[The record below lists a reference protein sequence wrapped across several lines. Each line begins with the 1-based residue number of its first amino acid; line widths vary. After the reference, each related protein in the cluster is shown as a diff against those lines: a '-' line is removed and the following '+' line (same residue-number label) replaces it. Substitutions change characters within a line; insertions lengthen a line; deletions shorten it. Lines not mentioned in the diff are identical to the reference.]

1 MTGIPNIRAVTTLWM
16 EAGAM
21 SGPPDH
27 RHQIEFPN
35 DIAEYFDDVARDDE
49 VLLMR
54 LPGAQLHARPL
65 TYRGTDYGQWTE
77 IWRLGLLTPNM
88 GGPQYVGRVIRFD
101 RVPTRE
107 KTIYELRVADPGSA
121 EANGWENQSIHTDT
135 TGGPAGRRYGFW

>member
-1 MTGIPNIRAVTTLWM
+1 MSCNIRDATVLWI

-35 DIAEYFDDVARDDE
+35 DIAEYFDDISRENE
-49 VLLMR
+49 VVWIR
-54 LPGAQLHARPL
+54 TPGGPLYARPL

-77 IWRLGLLTPNM
+77 IWRLGLLTPTM

-101 RVPTRE
+101 RVETE
-107 KTIYELRVADPGSA
+107 EGVV
-121 EANGWENQSIHTDT
+121 
-135 TGGPAGRRYGFW
+135 